1 MSAPVEFSSDWTGL
15 ETHWSRTH
23 LSRLPTALGLPNFSV
38 DSLLDRIDQTAHL
51 AKEKERPLGLNTPGP
66 HDLLVYPNPGQV
78 SLLFTDG
85 ATCYP
90 ASYWTRR
97 TTDAFWAR
105 LDPTGTIGFSPEG
118 MKKEIREYI
127 HYARAIERPYIRD
140 DFPGVCVLLI
150 FPDGRLLI
158 MSKLCLH
165 VVTLIRPERIPSKT
179 PVSRTR
185 SVLTSAPHA

>member
-1 MSAPVEFSSDWTGL
+1 MSVPVEFSSDWTGL

-23 LSRLPTALGLPNFSV
+23 LSRLPTALGLPHLSV
-38 DSLLDRIDQTAHL
+38 DSLLDRIDQTLHL
-51 AKEKERPLGLNTPGP
+51 AKEEDCPLGLNTPGP
-66 HDLLVYPNPGQV
+66 HELLVYPNPGQV

-85 ATCYP
+85 ATCFP

-127 HYARAIERPYIRD
+127 HYARALERPYLRD
-140 DFPGVCVLLI
+140 EFPGVCVLI
-150 FPDGRLLI
+150 VFPDGRLLI
-158 MSKLCLH
+158 TSKLCLH
-165 VVTLIRPERIPSKT
+165 VATLIQPDRIPRQPLIRHT
-179 PVSRTR
+179 QP
-185 SVLTSAPHA
+185 VLTGASHA